1 MAKKLTEILMDQ
13 GKLNEENLAKA
24 QLHAQ
29 QNSITVQDALMALGI
44 VKEEDIVIAISKQ
57 LSVPYA
63 SRENGILLP
72 EKDQNL
78 GEFINEKYARENLV
92 LPLFSEDGSL
102 AVAMND
108 PSNVFLID
116 NLKMMTGLEIQP
128 FIASKSQLFLAL
140 DNFYSKKN
148 MLEEVVSEKADDTNL
163 TVEGDQNDNL
173 ADLAS
178 PEGKLDLDKE
188 APGGPG
194 SHYIRMVNAILRQ
207 AMTERASDIHLEL
220 FDERVSLRFR
230 IDGSLYERTSPPK
243 EAVAAII
250 SRIKILSKLDIA
262 EKRLPQ
268 DGSFATRFHNRTIE
282 FRVSVCPTVFGE
294 KLVLRVL
301 DKGTGE
307 LNVDKLGFEPR
318 QKKDF
323 LEACNMPHGLI
334 FLTGPTGSGKT
345 TTLNAVLNTIKSV
358 ELNYMTLE
366 DPVEYKLAGIS
377 QVQVKPQIGL
387 TFAAGLRSFLRQ
399 DPDVILVGEVR
410 DSETAEACL
419 KAALT
424 GHLVLSTLHTNEAI
438 GAVPRLIDM
447 GTEPFLLASSLALV
461 AAQRLVRILCP
472 YCKVPYV
479 PTPAILDQILK
490 ESGLSPKEQSTWTFF
505 RSAGCPKCS
514 GTGYKGR
521 KAIYEVFKINEA
533 MRNTIYK
540 TNDLIELRKAATSTG
555 AWNLRASGWRKAV
568 RGVTS
573 VDEVLAVTT
582 AEE

>member
-1 MAKKLTEILMDQ
+1 MAKKLTDILKEH
-13 GKLNEENLAKA
+13 GKLNDEGLAKA
-24 QLHAQ
+24 TLHSNQ
-29 QNSITVQDALMALGI
+29 TGISIQDSLITLGL
-44 VKEEDIVIAISKQ
+44 VKEEDITIAISKQ
-57 LSVPYA
+57 LAVPYA
-63 SRENGILLP
+63 SKENGILIP

-78 GEFINEKYARENLV
+78 ASIISEKFARENLI
-92 LPLFSEDGSL
+92 LPLFAEDGSL

-108 PSNVFLID
+108 PSNVFLLD
-116 NLKMMTGLEIQP
+116 NLKMMTGMSIQP

-140 DNFYSKKN
+140 DNFYTKKN
-148 MLEEVVSEKADDTNL
+148 ILEEVISEKEDESAPVAIGSQENLDELTNAD
-163 TVEGDQNDNL
+163 
-173 ADLAS
+173 
-178 PEGKLDLDKE
+178 GKIDLDKE
-188 APGGPG
+188 SSTGPG
-194 SHYIRMVNAILRQ
+194 SHYVKMVNVILRQ
-207 AMTERASDIHLEL
+207 AMSERVSDIHLEI

-243 EAVAAII
+243 EAVNAII

-268 DGSFATRFHNRTIE
+268 DGSFAVKYHNRTVE

-294 KLVLRVL
+294 KLVIRIL
-301 DKGTGE
+301 DKGTGD

-323 LEACNMPHGLI
+323 LEAAAMPHGLI

-345 TTLNAVLNTIKSV
+345 TTLNAVLSTIKTP
-358 ELNYMTLE
+358 ELNFMTLE
-366 DPVEYKLAGIS
+366 DPVEYKLDGIS
-377 QVQVKPQIGL
+377 QVQVKSQIGL

-419 KAALT
+419 KAAMT

-438 GAVPRLIDM
+438 GAIPRLTDM
-447 GTEPFLLASSLALV
+447 GIEPFLLASSLALV
-461 AAQRLVRILCP
+461 AAQRLIRVLCP
-472 YCKVPYV
+472 YCKVPYL
-479 PTPAILDQILK
+479 PTPDVLEQIAK
-490 ESGLSPKEQSTWTFF
+490 ESMLPERDRSAWTFF
-505 RSAGCPKCS
+505 KAAGCPKCS

-540 TNDLIELRKAATSTG
+540 TKDLIELRNAAVATG

-568 RGVTS
+568 RGITS
-573 VDEVLAVTT
+573 VEEVLSVTT
-582 AEE
+582 ADE